1 MQRLS
6 EDSNFKE
13 GALYAGKNAL
23 IYDSVQ
29 EEGNI
34 YTVLKNSNKK
44 YVDNFEVIKGEL
56 FYFSQNEKEKKW
68 AQEIGIKVSPYI
80 IIDGEL
86 MSAGDNLGLMD
97 EVTGSIII
105 PQSVTKIGEGAF
117 SNLEGLKTIVI
128 PGTVKEIGMNAFK
141 NNKTLEKVIIQ
152 EGVEKIGESA
162 FERCTNLKTIE
173 LPESITEI
181 NKQAFYI
188 CQSLQEIEIPS
199 KITRIDS
206 LTFGSCPKL
215 AKVTFR
221 GDKLKQII
229 GEAFYGTSFSDF
241 RITKNVETISA
252 VAFTRNTNLTNI
264 TVDSDK
270 FVYENGMLMPKNKEN
285 IIFISQKYYEG
296 KAELTIPE
304 GVTIFNTSISD
315 LNTVRKLI
323 ITSKV
328 RDIPTARYLSQN
340 LEEIEVVSG
349 NTTFAVSDKCLY
361 TTQSPKRLVYCFSK
375 DTEITLNVDVEI
387 IGDFSF
393 YGATNARKIIL
404 NDTVK
409 TIYNQVF
416 YSRINEVVIGKRV
429 DNINSMFA
437 FQRYNLKV
445 TIDSEN
451 PNYIMEDG
459 VLYTKDKSVLKTV
472 IPAINGKFILDDKVQ
487 RIENSAFY
495 AQAYMTEIDLKNVKE
510 IGSQVFYECSKLTKI
525 EIPNTIESIASSAF
539 DSANNLGEIIIN
551 KPENSISGAPWGCPY
566 GLRAIKWQSIK

>member
-1 MQRLS
+1 
-6 EDSNFKE
+6 
-13 GALYAGKNAL
+13 
-23 IYDSVQ
+23 
-29 EEGNI
+29 
-34 YTVLKNSNKK
+34 
-44 YVDNFEVIKGEL
+44 
-56 FYFSQNEKEKKW
+56 
-68 AQEIGIKVSPYI
+68 
-80 IIDGEL
+80 
-86 MSAGDNLGLMD
+86 
-97 EVTGSIII
+97 
-105 PQSVTKIGEGAF
+105 
-117 SNLEGLKTIVI
+117 
-128 PGTVKEIGMNAFK
+128 
-141 NNKTLEKVIIQ
+141 
-152 EGVEKIGESA
+152 
-162 FERCTNLKTIE
+162 
-173 LPESITEI
+173 
-181 NKQAFYI
+181 
-188 CQSLQEIEIPS
+188 
-199 KITRIDS
+199 
-206 LTFGSCPKL
+206 
-215 AKVTFR
+215 
-221 GDKLKQII
+221 
-229 GEAFYGTSFSDF
+229 
-241 RITKNVETISA
+241 
-252 VAFTRNTNLTNI
+252 
-264 TVDSDK
+264 
-270 FVYENGMLMPKNKEN
+270 MPKNKEN

>member
-6 EDSNFKE
+6 EDNNFKE

-206 LTFGSCPKL
+206 LTFGTCPKL

-539 DSANNLGEIIIN
+539 NSANNLGEIIIN
-551 KPENSISGAPWGCPY
+551 KLENSISGAPWGCPY

>member
-6 EDSNFKE
+6 EDNNFKE

-34 YTVLKNSNKK
+34 YTVLKNSSKK
-44 YVDNFEVIKGEL
+44 YVDNFEVIRGEL
-56 FYFSQNEKEKKW
+56 FYFAQSDQEKKW

-86 MSAGDNLGLMD
+86 MSTGDNLGLMD
-97 EVTGSIII
+97 EATGSIII

-117 SNLEGLKTIVI
+117 SNLEGLRTIVI

-206 LTFGSCPKL
+206 LTFGTCPKL

-241 RITKNVETISA
+241 
-252 VAFTRNTNLTNI
+252 
-264 TVDSDK
+264 
-270 FVYENGMLMPKNKEN
+270 
-285 IIFISQKYYEG
+285 
-296 KAELTIPE
+296 
-304 GVTIFNTSISD
+304 
-315 LNTVRKLI
+315 
-323 ITSKV
+323 
-328 RDIPTARYLSQN
+328 
-340 LEEIEVVSG
+340 
-349 NTTFAVSDKCLY
+349 
-361 TTQSPKRLVYCFSK
+361 
-375 DTEITLNVDVEI
+375 
-387 IGDFSF
+387 
-393 YGATNARKIIL
+393 
-404 NDTVK
+404 
-409 TIYNQVF
+409 
-416 YSRINEVVIGKRV
+416 
-429 DNINSMFA
+429 
-437 FQRYNLKV
+437 
-445 TIDSEN
+445 
-451 PNYIMEDG
+451 
-459 VLYTKDKSVLKTV
+459 
-472 IPAINGKFILDDKVQ
+472 
-487 RIENSAFY
+487 
-495 AQAYMTEIDLKNVKE
+495 
-510 IGSQVFYECSKLTKI
+510 
-525 EIPNTIESIASSAF
+525 
-539 DSANNLGEIIIN
+539 
-551 KPENSISGAPWGCPY
+551 
-566 GLRAIKWQSIK
+566 

>member
-539 DSANNLGEIIIN
+539 NSANNLGEIIIN

>member
-6 EDSNFKE
+6 EDRNFQE

-206 LTFGSCPKL
+206 LTFGTCPKL

-495 AQAYMTEIDLKNVKE
+495 AQAYMTEIDLKNVKD
-510 IGSQVFYECSKLTKI
+510 IGSQVFCECSKLTKI

-539 DSANNLGEIIIN
+539 NSANNLGEIIIN